1 MPVHARVVDPRKLT
15 GIDAAEGSST
25 AHIWHVPGL
34 MAGRVGMRLSGMP
47 DEDCR
52 SVVRVL
58 LGVSRGRVENGTYPF
73 VLLRPRSTKLCCSS
87 SISHPATAGVGLP
100 LPLPRFALRIHL
112 PALFCD
118 RLRLAVECSPV
129 YGTEGPGPARV
140 RMGRSQPHR
149 ETAMLT

>member
-1 MPVHARVVDPRKLT
+1 MPVHARVVDPWKLT

-58 LGVSRGRVENGTYPF
+58 LGVSRGRVENGTYP
-73 VLLRPRSTKLCCSS
+73 VVPLRPRSTKLYCSS
-87 SISHPATAGVGLP
+87 SVSHPPMAGVGLP

-118 RLRLAVECSPV
+118 RPPLAVECSPV
-129 YGTEGPGPARV
+129 DGTERPSLARV
-140 RMGRSQPHR
+140 QMHRQPHR
-149 ETAMLT
+149 EIAMLT